1 MRANTSTWNGW
12 QRVATAAAL
21 AVFVLAL
28 IGLRGEIASAG
39 GTAQTS
45 RSAKVGISDFVFH
58 PAKMTVDVGSKVAFS
73 NSDGVTHT
81 ATGKGFDTGNI
92 KPGKSVSVTFSKK
105 GTFAYHCTIHPSMH
119 GKIVVQ

>member
-1 MRANTSTWNGW
+1 MSTWNGW

-39 GTAQTS
+39 GTAQAS
-45 RSAKVGISDFVFH
+45 RSTKVGISDFAFH
-58 PAKMTVDVGSKVAFS
+58 PPKMTVNVGSKVTFS

-81 ATGKGFDTGNI
+81 ATGKGFDTGDI
-92 KPGKSVSVTFSKK
+92 KPGKSASVTFSKK